1 MLDELVSAGATP
13 KKIAIHFSSIAFSD
27 IANYVHIDEGGA
39 IHAIP
44 LKQISKQK
52 RFAIKKVKNHATIKE
67 TKEGDQVWKDS
78 RIEYELYD
86 KLEALKYISKVMGLE
101 PAERQNHSVTVTV
114 VRPGAVNKPLNSG
127 LGERP

>member
-78 RIEYELYD
+78 RIEYEALRQARSPEVHQQGHGIGTGR
-86 KLEALKYISKVMGLE
+86 EAE
-101 PAERQNHSVTVTV
+101 PLGYRNR
-114 VRPGAVNKPLNSG
+114 RPPWSSQ
-127 LGERP
+127 